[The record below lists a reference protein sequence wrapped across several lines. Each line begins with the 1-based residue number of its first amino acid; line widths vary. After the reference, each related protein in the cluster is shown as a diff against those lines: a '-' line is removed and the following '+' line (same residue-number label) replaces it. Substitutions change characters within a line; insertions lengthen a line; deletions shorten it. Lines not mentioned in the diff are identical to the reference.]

1 MTTATTM
8 PTLTAVPPLAATP
21 TVTAVTTLTAA
32 PTVTDVTTPP
42 AMAPLPATA
51 TLQLRPWRTVRAA
64 GLVDVPAVVRMIA
77 SPRPSPSPSGDFVA
91 PDWARTQSAMRLV
104 LAHYALEEGRI
115 WVAERPD
122 GGLLA
127 AAVWL
132 PPGVG
137 SEPPDTRFSSLLA
150 RELAADPKD
159 CPVLPMWLKDVG
171 PDLPHWKV
179 FIVGALDDT
188 SAWDHT
194 VAADLL
200 APGLRAVD
208 DEAATAVAITMSPVT
223 GTNCGPLGSA
233 ARVRSVSGRA
243 RADG

>member
-1 MTTATTM
+1 MTPTMTT
-8 PTLTAVPPLAATP
+8 TAP
-21 TVTAVTTLTAA
+21 VTAPKNMVQLR
-32 PTVTDVTTPP
+32 
-42 AMAPLPATA
+42 PATA
-51 TLQLRPWRTVRAA
+51 VRAA

-77 SPRPSPSPSGDFVA
+77 SPA
-91 PDWARTQSAMRLV
+91 PTGSWERTQSAMRLV

-115 WVAERPD
+115 WVAERQD

-137 SEPPDTRFSSLLA
+137 SEPPDTRFSSLLS
-150 RELAADPKD
+150 RELATGPED
-159 CPVLPMWLKDVG
+159 CPALPMWLKDVG
-171 PDLPHWKV
+171 PELPHWKV

-208 DEAATAVAITMSPVT
+208 DEAGTAVAVTLSPRH
-223 GTNCGPLGSA
+223 GDQLRSLGFRGPREVHLGPGANGWLTTRHPVVEARRLSA
-233 ARVRSVSGRA
+233 
-243 RADG
+243 

>member
-1 MTTATTM
+1 MTTTVMPMTT
-8 PTLTAVPPLAATP
+8 
-21 TVTAVTTLTAA
+21 TV
-32 PTVTDVTTPP
+32 
-42 AMAPLPATA
+42 
-51 TLQLRPWRTVRAA
+51 QLRPPAAIRAA
-64 GLVDVPAVVRMIA
+64 ELVDVPAVVRMIA
-77 SPRPSPSPSGDFVA
+77 SPRPSSADDFVA

-115 WVAERPD
+115 WVAERSD
-122 GGLLA
+122 GNLLA

-137 SEPPDTRFSSLLA
+137 SEPPDTRFSGLLA
-150 RELAADPKD
+150 RELATGPED
-159 CPVLPMWLKDVG
+159 CPVLPMWLRDVG

-208 DEAATAVAITMSPVT
+208 DEAATAVAITTSPRHGDQLRSLGFRGPHEAHLGT
-223 GTNCGPLGSA
+223 GVNGWLTTRHPVRGASRLSA
-233 ARVRSVSGRA
+233 
-243 RADG
+243 

>member
-1 MTTATTM
+1 MTTPMMTAPMMTM
-8 PTLTAVPPLAATP
+8 PQLRPLAA
-21 TVTAVTTLTAA
+21 
-32 PTVTDVTTPP
+32 
-42 AMAPLPATA
+42 
-51 TLQLRPWRTVRAA
+51 VRAA
-64 GLVDVPAVVRMIA
+64 ELVDVPAVVRMIA
-77 SPRPSPSPSGDFVA
+77 SPASASASTLPEGSL
-91 PDWARTQSAMRLV
+91 PDWEQTRSAMRLV

-115 WVAERPD
+115 WVAERSD

-150 RELAADPKD
+150 RELATGPDD
-159 CPVLPMWLKDVG
+159 CPALPMWLKDVG

-179 FIVGALDDT
+179 FLVGALHDT

-208 DEAATAVAITMSPVT
+208 DEDATAVAITMSPRH
-223 GTNCGPLGSA
+223 GDQLRSLGFRGPNEVHLGPGANGWLTTRHPIGGVSRLSA
-233 ARVRSVSGRA
+233 
-243 RADG
+243 

>member
-1 MTTATTM
+1 MTTVTTM
-8 PTLTAVPPLAATP
+8 TNLTAMT
-21 TVTAVTTLTAA
+21 
-32 PTVTDVTTPP
+32 
-42 AMAPLPATA
+42 
-51 TLQLRPWRTVRAA
+51 TLQLRPWATVRAA
-64 GLVDVPAVVRMIA
+64 ELVDVPAVVRMIA
-77 SPRPSPSPSGDFVA
+77 SPQPSSSRDFVL
-91 PDWARTQSAMRLV
+91 PDWEQTQRAMRLV

-150 RELAADPKD
+150 RELATGPDD
-159 CPVLPMWLKDVG
+159 CPVLPMWLKDVE

-208 DEAATAVAITMSPVT
+208 GEDATAVAITMSPRH
-223 GTNCGPLGSA
+223 GDQLRSLGFRGPREVHLGRGA
-233 ARVRSVSGRA
+233 SGWLTTRHPA
-243 RADG
+243 GR

>member
-1 MTTATTM
+1 MMTTTTM
-8 PTLTAVPPLAATP
+8 APAISAMPAVPAM
-21 TVTAVTTLTAA
+21 
-32 PTVTDVTTPP
+32 P
-42 AMAPLPATA
+42 AMPATIV
-51 TLQLRPWRTVRAA
+51 QLRPSAVIRAA
-64 GLVDVPAVVRMIA
+64 GLVDVPALVRMIA
-77 SPRPSPSPSGDFVA
+77 SPMPSPTPTSAS
-91 PDWARTQSAMRLV
+91 DWERTRSAMRLV

-150 RELAADPKD
+150 RELAIAPDD
-159 CPVLPMWLKDVG
+159 CPALPMWLKDVG
-171 PDLPHWKV
+171 PEQPHWKV
-179 FIVGALDDT
+179 FVVGALDDT

-208 DEAATAVAITMSPVT
+208 DDAVTAVAITMSPRH
-223 GTNCGPLGSA
+223 GDQLRSLGFRGPREVALGPDASA
-233 ARVRSVSGRA
+233 WLTSREGDRRHP
-243 RADG
+243 

>member
-1 MTTATTM
+1 MTT
-8 PTLTAVPPLAATP
+8 
-21 TVTAVTTLTAA
+21 TTLA
-32 PTVTDVTTPP
+32 PMTTV
-42 AMAPLPATA
+42 
-51 TLQLRPWRTVRAA
+51 QLRPPTAVRAA
-64 GLVDVPAVVRMIA
+64 ELVDVPAVVRMIA
-77 SPRPSPSPSGDFVA
+77 SPQPAPSGDSVA

-137 SEPPDTRFSSLLA
+137 SEPPDTRFSSLLT
-150 RELAADPKD
+150 RELATGPADCPAL
-159 CPVLPMWLKDVG
+159 PVLPRWLKDVG
-171 PDLPHWKV
+171 PDLSHWKV

-200 APGLRAVD
+200 TPGLRAVD
-208 DEAATAVAITMSPVT
+208 DEAATAVAITMSPRH
-223 GTNCGPLGSA
+223 GDQLRSLGFRGPHETRLGPGASGWLATRHPVRGASRLSA
-233 ARVRSVSGRA
+233 
-243 RADG
+243 

>member
-1 MTTATTM
+1 MENTKMMMMTTTTM
-8 PTLTAVPPLAATP
+8 AMPAMPAMPAVPATIVQSRPSAAI
-21 TVTAVTTLTAA
+21 
-32 PTVTDVTTPP
+32 
-42 AMAPLPATA
+42 
-51 TLQLRPWRTVRAA
+51 RPA
-64 GLVDVPAVVRMIA
+64 GLVDVPALVRMIA
-77 SPRPSPSPSGDFVA
+77 SPLPSPT
-91 PDWARTQSAMRLV
+91 RSAMRLV

-115 WVAERPD
+115 WVAERSD

-150 RELAADPKD
+150 RELAIAPEE
-159 CPVLPMWLKDVG
+159 CPALPMWLKDVG
-171 PDLPHWKV
+171 PEEPHWKV
-179 FIVGALDDT
+179 FVVGALDDT

-208 DEAATAVAITMSPVT
+208 ADAMDAVAITMSPRH
-223 GTNCGPLGSA
+223 GDQLRSLGFRGPREVALGPDASA
-233 ARVRSVSGRA
+233 WLTSRRQ
-243 RADG
+243 

>member
-1 MTTATTM
+1 MTT
-8 PTLTAVPPLAATP
+8 
-21 TVTAVTTLTAA
+21 TTLPMTM
-32 PTVTDVTTPP
+32 V
-42 AMAPLPATA
+42 
-51 TLQLRPWRTVRAA
+51 QLRPPAA
-64 GLVDVPAVVRMIA
+64 IRPAELVDVPAVVRMIA
-77 SPRPSPSPSGDFVA
+77 SPRPSSSGDFVA
-91 PDWARTQSAMRLV
+91 PDWARAQSAMRLV

-115 WVAERPD
+115 WVAERSD
-122 GGLLA
+122 GSLLA

-150 RELAADPKD
+150 RELATGPEE
-159 CPVLPMWLKDVG
+159 CPALPILPMWLKDVG

-188 SAWDHT
+188 SDWDHT

-208 DEAATAVAITMSPVT
+208 DEAATAVAITTSPRH
-223 GTNCGPLGSA
+223 GDQLRSLGFRGPQETRLGPGARGWLTTRHPVGGVSRLSA
-233 ARVRSVSGRA
+233 
-243 RADG
+243 

>member
-1 MTTATTM
+1 MTTI
-8 PTLTAVPPLAATP
+8 
-21 TVTAVTTLTAA
+21 
-32 PTVTDVTTPP
+32 
-42 AMAPLPATA
+42 
-51 TLQLRPWRTVRAA
+51 LQLRPRTAVRAA

-77 SPRPSPSPSGDFVA
+77 TPPLTCRPTDGSA
-91 PDWARTQSAMRLV
+91 PDWEQTQRAMRLV

-115 WVAERPD
+115 WVAERAE

-150 RELAADPKD
+150 RELATGPQDP
-159 CPVLPMWLKDVG
+159 PPLPTWLKGAG
-171 PDLPHWKV
+171 PDVPHWKV
-179 FIVGALDDT
+179 VLVGALDDT

-208 DEAATAVAITMSPVT
+208 AGTATAVALTMSPRH
-223 GTNCGPLGSA
+223 GDQLRPLGFRRPREVDLMPGASA
-233 ARVRSVSGRA
+233 WLTTRQPVVPVPVRVPAPVRA
-243 RADG
+243 AA

>member
-1 MTTATTM
+1 
-8 PTLTAVPPLAATP
+8 
-21 TVTAVTTLTAA
+21 
-32 PTVTDVTTPP
+32 
-42 AMAPLPATA
+42 
-51 TLQLRPWRTVRAA
+51 
-64 GLVDVPAVVRMIA
+64 MIA
-77 SPRPSPSPSGDFVA
+77 SPRPSPSGDFVA
-91 PDWARTQSAMRLV
+91 PDWARAQSAMRLV

-150 RELAADPKD
+150 RELATGPED
-159 CPVLPMWLKDVG
+159 CPPLPMWLKDVG
-171 PDLPHWKV
+171 PDQPHWKV

-200 APGLRAVD
+200 SPGLRAVD
-208 DEAATAVAITMSPVT
+208 DEAATAVAITMSPRH
-223 GTNCGPLGSA
+223 GDQLRSLGFRGPSEVHLGPGASGWLTTRHSIGVAGRLSA
-233 ARVRSVSGRA
+233 
-243 RADG
+243 

>member
-1 MTTATTM
+1 MTATMT
-8 PTLTAVPPLAATP
+8 
-21 TVTAVTTLTAA
+21 A
-32 PTVTDVTTPP
+32 PT
-42 AMAPLPATA
+42 AMV
-51 TLQLRPWRTVRAA
+51 QLRPPTVVRAA

-77 SPRPSPSPSGDFVA
+77 SPA
-91 PDWARTQSAMRLV
+91 PTGSWERTRSAMRLV

-115 WVAERPD
+115 WVAMRSD

-137 SEPPDTRFSSLLA
+137 SEPPDTRVSSLLA
-150 RELAADPKD
+150 RELATGPED
-159 CPVLPMWLKDVG
+159 CPPLPMWLKDVG
-171 PDLPHWKV
+171 PDLPHWKM
-179 FIVGALDDT
+179 FLVGALDDT

-208 DEAATAVAITMSPVT
+208 DEAATAVAVTLSPRHGDQLRSLGFRGPREVHLGPGAKGWLTIRHPT
-223 GTNCGPLGSA
+223 GRTSRL
-233 ARVRSVSGRA
+233 SG
-243 RADG
+243 

>member
-1 MTTATTM
+1 MMVTTM
-8 PTLTAVPPLAATP
+8 TPSMKPNTA
-21 TVTAVTTLTAA
+21 
-32 PTVTDVTTPP
+32 
-42 AMAPLPATA
+42 M
-51 TLQLRPWRTVRAA
+51 LQLRPSTVVRAA
-64 GLVDVPAVVRMIA
+64 ELVDVPAVVRMIA
-77 SPRPSPSPSGDFVA
+77 SPQSSPSGDFGLGLGLDVDG
-91 PDWARTQSAMRLV
+91 PDWEQTRSAMRLV

-115 WVAERPD
+115 WVAERSD

-150 RELAADPKD
+150 RELATGPDD
-159 CPVLPMWLKDVG
+159 CPALPMWLEDVG

-179 FIVGALDDT
+179 FIVGELHDT

-208 DEAATAVAITMSPVT
+208 DENATAVAITMSPRH
-223 GTNCGPLGSA
+223 GDQLRSIGFRGPNEVHLGPGVNGWLTTRQPVRRAGRLSA
-233 ARVRSVSGRA
+233 
-243 RADG
+243 

>member
-1 MTTATTM
+1 MTMTM
-8 PTLTAVPPLAATP
+8 TM
-21 TVTAVTTLTAA
+21 A
-32 PTVTDVTTPP
+32 PTH
-42 AMAPLPATA
+42 
-51 TLQLRPWRTVRAA
+51 LRPWTTVRAA
-64 GLVDVPAVVRMIA
+64 ELVDVPAVVRMIA
-77 SPRPSPSPSGDFVA
+77 SPALKPSGDSA
-91 PDWARTQSAMRLV
+91 PDWEQTRSAMRLV

-115 WVAERPD
+115 WVAEREE

-137 SEPPDTRFSSLLA
+137 SEPPDTRFSGLLA
-150 RELAADPKD
+150 RELATGRQDP
-159 CPVLPMWLKDVG
+159 PALPMWLKDVG
-171 PDLPHWKV
+171 PGLPHWKV

-208 DEAATAVAITMSPVT
+208 DEAATAVAVTLSPRH
-223 GTNCGPLGSA
+223 GDQLRSLGFRGPREVHLGA
-233 ARVRSVSGRA
+233 GANGWLTTRHPAGGA
-243 RADG
+243 G

>member
-1 MTTATTM
+1 M
-8 PTLTAVPPLAATP
+8 
-21 TVTAVTTLTAA
+21 
-32 PTVTDVTTPP
+32 
-42 AMAPLPATA
+42 
-51 TLQLRPWRTVRAA
+51 
-64 GLVDVPAVVRMIA
+64 
-77 SPRPSPSPSGDFVA
+77 
-91 PDWARTQSAMRLV
+91 PDWEQTRSAMRLV

-115 WVAERPD
+115 WVAERAD

-150 RELAADPKD
+150 RELAIGPDD

-171 PDLPHWKV
+171 PELSHWKV
-179 FIVGALDDT
+179 FIVGALHDT

-208 DEAATAVAITMSPVT
+208 DENATAVAITMSPRH
-223 GTNCGPLGSA
+223 GDQLRSLGFRGPHEVHLGPGVNGWLTTRHPMGGAGRLSA
-233 ARVRSVSGRA
+233 
-243 RADG
+243 